1 MKEELQEKTITALT
15 DILTSVTEAKDFVL
29 AELPEV
35 IHQILMWELC
45 SSILDNVVA
54 IVLPIILTV
63 VLLKVWCKPKSGTS
77 NRIWSYYEESDRY
90 HFKDDDFCLTMFII
104 SGVISIVTL
113 IISLTAINTTF
124 IKIWLAPKL
133 FLIEYAAKLV

>member
-35 IHQILMWELC
+35 IHQLLMWELC

-77 NRIWSYYEESDRY
+77 NHLWSYCEESDRH
-90 HFKDDDFCLTMFII
+90 HFKDNDFCSTMFII
-104 SGVISIVTL
+104 SATSSALTL
-113 IISLTAINTTF
+113 MISLSSINTTF

-133 FLIEYAAKLV
+133 FLIEYAANLV